1 MFSEIY
7 NYTDE
12 APVIVAIAVSS
23 NGRGGSLVL
32 LVRVIC

>member
-23 NGRGGSLVL
+23 NGSGDSTVL